1 MYVSSLTMCMC
12 LCDALRCD
20 ALPTHS
26 GGGDNVV
33 NLWRIASCSSA
44 PWLGADMGCIEDEAD
59 LEGLEQLDISR
70 TTDADPP
77 DIKVC
82 FAMLCFAVPWCV
94 VWYAGMVWYGMVW
107 YGMV

>member
-1 MYVSSLTMCMC
+1 MHSCPVISYPV
-12 LCDALRCD
+12 D
-20 ALPTHS
+20 S

-77 DIKVC
+77 DIKVSQRERKRERQR
-82 FAMLCFAVPWCV
+82 VSE
-94 VWYAGMVWYGMVW
+94 
-107 YGMV
+107 